1 GFGYK
6 RVDCLLQKSPFYCA
20 CIQSS
25 PSTQPSNKMKF
36 LILLALFG
44 AAFGQNLRAEVDQL
58 LPFLNMD
65 EVRTIYE
72 RYVQTDAQVGEIWS
86 FLQSEETD
94 AAWRVLI
101 GTPELQEI
109 SAWTEVRG
117 VSIRDY
123 LNGIAAML
131 GLTPITRSVNAR
143 SPASRS
149 WNAMMD
155 EIRAAT
161 NLEGAE
167 ALART
172 FIADPTSEFG
182 ELYRMTQARR
192 AGFTRVIEH
201 PDVTRFSAQLRA
213 FGVDVDQI
221 ITRFRNFFGWN

>member
-1 GFGYK
+1 
-6 RVDCLLQKSPFYCA
+6 
-20 CIQSS
+20 
-25 PSTQPSNKMKF
+25 MKF
-36 LILLALFG
+36 FILLALFG

-58 LPFLNMD
+58 LPFLNME

-131 GLTPITRSVNAR
+131 GLTPITRSVNAK

-149 WNAMMD
+149 WTAMMD

-161 NLEGAE
+161 DLEGAE

-172 FIADPTSEFG
+172 FIANPASEFG

-192 AGFTRVIEH
+192 AGFTRLIENA
-201 PDVTRFSAQLRA
+201 DVLRFSAQLRA

-221 ITRFRNFFGWN
+221 ITRFQNFFGWN

>member
-1 GFGYK
+1 
-6 RVDCLLQKSPFYCA
+6 
-20 CIQSS
+20 
-25 PSTQPSNKMKF
+25 MKF
-36 LILLALFG
+36 IILLALFG

-65 EVRTIYE
+65 EVRTIYQ

-117 VSIRDY
+117 
-123 LNGIAAML
+123 
-131 GLTPITRSVNAR
+131 
-143 SPASRS
+143 
-149 WNAMMD
+149 
-155 EIRAAT
+155 IRAAT

>member
-1 GFGYK
+1 
-6 RVDCLLQKSPFYCA
+6 
-20 CIQSS
+20 
-25 PSTQPSNKMKF
+25 MKF

-44 AAFGQNLRAEVDQL
+44 AAFGQNLRTEVDQL

-65 EVRTIYE
+65 QVRSIYQ

-86 FLQSEETD
+86 FLQSAETD

-101 GTPELQEI
+101 TTPELQEI

-123 LNGIAAML
+123 LNSIAAML
-131 GLTPITRSVNAR
+131 GLTPITRSVNAK

-161 NLEGAE
+161 DLDGAA
-167 ALART
+167 ALAAT
-172 FIADPTSEFG
+172 FIANPSSEFG
-182 ELYRMTQARR
+182 ELYRMVQARQ
-192 AGFTRVIEH
+192 AGFTRLIAH

-221 ITRFRNFFGWN
+221 IARVQAFFGWN